1 VSLRLSYNSFDD
13 LKDKHN
19 KSMADNTE
27 QSATMRCKIDELNY
41 KLKVTDDD
49 LNKSKELY
57 RTLDHKFE

>member
-1 VSLRLSYNSFDD
+1 MSLRLSYNSFDD

-19 KSMADNTE
+19 KAMADNTE